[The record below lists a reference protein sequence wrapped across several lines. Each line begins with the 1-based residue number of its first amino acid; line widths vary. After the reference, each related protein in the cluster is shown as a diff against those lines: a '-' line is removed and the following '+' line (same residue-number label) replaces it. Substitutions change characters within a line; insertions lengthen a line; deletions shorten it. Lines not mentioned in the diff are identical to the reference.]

1 MSDSLFPP
9 AVAASPPAA
18 ISLPAPLPAGFTEA
32 TVEVNGVQIHYVMGG
47 TGEPLVLLHGFPQ
60 TWYEW
65 HGLMPRLAAH
75 YTVVAP
81 DLRGVGGSSKPAP
94 AAGYDTGTMAEDL
107 HELVRHLGFKSI
119 RLVGHDLGMMVA
131 YAYAATHPKEVSKLV
146 LLEAPI
152 PGLEP
157 TWSQVNAQLWHFGFH
172 QVPQL
177 PELLLAGKEREYLTF
192 FYTNFS
198 GDHKTL
204 KFTAAEVNEFVRSY
218 AAPGA
223 MGPSL
228 ESYRAFK
235 TSAAQNQAHQR
246 TKLTMPVLALGGEK
260 GFGPQIVPMVQQVA
274 DNVQGGSI
282 PGSGHWVAEENPDY
296 LLAQLLAFLP

>member
-1 MSDSLFPP
+1 MNDSLFPP
-9 AVAASPPAA
+9 SAPLSPTPASPPV
-18 ISLPAPLPAGFTEA
+18 PLPAGFTEV
-32 TVEVNGVQIHYVMGG
+32 TVAVNGVQIHYVTGG

-65 HGLMPRLAAH
+65 HRIMPQLAER
-75 YTVVAP
+75 YTVIAP
-81 DLRGVGGSSKPAP
+81 DLRGVGGSSKPGP
-94 AAGYDTGTMAEDL
+94 EAGYDTGTMAEDL
-107 HELVRHLGFKSI
+107 HELVRHLGLERI
-119 RLVGHDLGMMVA
+119 RLVGHDIGLMVA
-131 YAYAATHPKEVSKLV
+131 YAYAATHPKEVHKLV
-146 LLEAPI
+146 LLDAPI
-152 PGLEP
+152 PGIEP
-157 TWSQVNAQLWHFGFH
+157 IWSRVNAQLWHFGFH

-192 FYTNFS
+192 FFTNFS

-204 KFTAAEVNEFVRSY
+204 KFTDAEVDEFVRAY

-223 MGPSL
+223 MGAGL

-235 TSAAQNQAHQR
+235 TSAAQNQAHFR
-246 TKLTMPVLALGGEK
+246 TKLPMPVLALGGAQ
-260 GFGPQIVPMVQQVA
+260 GFGPQMVPMVQLVA

-282 PGSGHWVAEENPDY
+282 PDSGHWVAEENPDY